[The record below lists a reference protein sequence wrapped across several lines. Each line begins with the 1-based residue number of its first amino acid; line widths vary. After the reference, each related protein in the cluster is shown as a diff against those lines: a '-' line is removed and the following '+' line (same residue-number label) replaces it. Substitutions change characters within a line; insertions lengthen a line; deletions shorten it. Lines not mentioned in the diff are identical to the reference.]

1 MKTYA
6 FIVTV
11 LLLLSGGA
19 IYYLIDHNKAEQA
32 NRYGDNLR
40 LQGVIESV
48 RQEATARITQLQ
60 ARGDTLAKKV
70 VRDSLASSDTIRT
83 LSVRIS
89 AQSRTIVALR
99 VIAQPK
105 IDENPEIGE
114 LVNAQDVQIGYL
126 DSLINAQELACRN
139 QVTDLNHIVRLQGQ
153 EIAEALSLAE
163 AEKQRGD
170 EQEQAVKRE
179 KRGKKFWQW
188 VAGIAAGVAVVV
200 SLK

>member
-1 MKTYA
+1 MKTHIIYIA
-6 FIVTV
+6 VILA
-11 LLLLSGGA
+11 LLAA
-19 IYYLIDHNKAEQA
+19 IWYLIDRNKAEQA
-32 NRYGDNLR
+32 NRYGDNQR
-40 LQGVIESV
+40 HQQAI
-48 RQEATARITQLQ
+48 QEATARITQLQ

-188 VAGIAAGVAVVV
+188 VAGIAAGVAVVM